1 MRTALDWKKYYSSPE
16 FLDNYIYAGNDL
28 GVTCTDSGASFKLW
42 SPAADRVTL
51 NLYQDGSE
59 GKPFFRVP
67 MTKEEKGVWHW
78 STAERLHG
86 VYYDFLLEIE
96 GREVRSAD
104 PWAKA
109 CGLNGQRSMA
119 VDLARTDPEGW
130 ADDRAPE
137 RTREQIIYELHV
149 KEFSWDPAGGFPEA
163 YRGKYKAFTCTDTT
177 LNGDGIHPTGLRYMK
192 DLGITHVQIMPAY
205 DYGSVNEAGE
215 DTEFNWGYDPVNYN
229 VPEGSYSTD
238 PARGEVRIREMK
250 EMIQSLH
257 ASGFRVIMDVV
268 YNHTYTTDSWFQR
281 TAPWYFYRV
290 FEDGRISN
298 GSACGNDVASEREM
312 CAKYILESVLYWTE
326 EYHIDGFRFD
336 LMGLLDVDLMNR
348 IRRALDDRYGRG
360 EKILFG
366 EPWAATETAMEGNA
380 VPALKKN
387 IALLDENIGMFCD
400 DTRDAV
406 KGSALKIRRPGFI
419 NGAKGMEADILRG
432 VRAWCLDSGEY
443 GEDHAA
449 VKAPSQI
456 ITYVSSHDNQ
466 TLWDKL
472 TETLPQADD
481 DEKMRLNRMAAAL
494 YMTCQGTLFFLSGEE
509 FARTKNGMEDSFN
522 APITLNRLDWTKA
535 WENHELVEYYRGL
548 IGLRSRLP
556 GLCDKSARG
565 PERISGMKRSEG
577 LVSFILDNR
586 SADGSERWDCVK
598 IIYNSSRAV
607 RPVSAGGGDWEILCN
622 GEDSS
627 LWEGHHPAEKGLMIA
642 PQSVLILG
650 RIKRT

>member
-1 MRTALDWKKYYSSPE
+1 M
-16 FLDNYIYAGNDL
+16 
-28 GVTCTDSGASFKLW
+28 
-42 SPAADRVTL
+42 
-51 NLYQDGSE
+51 
-59 GKPFFRVP
+59 
-67 MTKEEKGVWHW
+67 
-78 STAERLHG
+78 ER
-86 VYYDFLLEIE
+86 
-96 GREVRSAD
+96 
-104 PWAKA
+104 
-109 CGLNGQRSMA
+109 
-119 VDLARTDPEGW
+119 
-130 ADDRAPE
+130 
-137 RTREQIIYELHV
+137 
-149 KEFSWDPAGGFPEA
+149 
-163 YRGKYKAFTCTDTT
+163 
-177 LNGDGIHPTGLRYMK
+177 
-192 DLGITHVQIMPAY
+192 
-205 DYGSVNEAGE
+205 
-215 DTEFNWGYDPVNYN
+215 
-229 VPEGSYSTD
+229 
-238 PARGEVRIREMK
+238 
-250 EMIQSLH
+250 
-257 ASGFRVIMDVV
+257 
-268 YNHTYTTDSWFQR
+268 
-281 TAPWYFYRV
+281 
-290 FEDGRISN
+290 
-298 GSACGNDVASEREM
+298 
-312 CAKYILESVLYWTE
+312 
-326 EYHIDGFRFD
+326 
-336 LMGLLDVDLMNR
+336 
-348 IRRALDDRYGRG
+348 
-360 EKILFG
+360 
-366 EPWAATETAMEGNA
+366 NA

-481 DEKMRLNRMAAAL
+481 AEKMRLNRMAAAL

-522 APITLNRLDWTKA
+522 APIALNRLDWTKA

-556 GLCDKSARG
+556 GSVTNPQG

-607 RPVSAGGGDWEILCN
+607 RTASAGDGDWEILCT

-627 LWEGHHPAEKGLMIA
+627 LWKGHHPAEKGLMIA